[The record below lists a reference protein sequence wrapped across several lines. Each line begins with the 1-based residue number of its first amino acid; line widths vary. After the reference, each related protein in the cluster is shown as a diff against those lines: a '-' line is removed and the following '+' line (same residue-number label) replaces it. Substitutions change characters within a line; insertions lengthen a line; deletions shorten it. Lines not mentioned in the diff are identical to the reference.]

1 LFLETFFKKDYGYGQ
16 TNEYTGG
23 DAKNLNVG
31 YQVLITPIDNCQLL
45 YVKKKWFLVKLS
57 SGKENCTFDWFLEGE
72 IEGKIE

>member
-16 TNEYTGG
+16 TNDYTGG

-45 YVKKKWFLVKLS
+45 LCKEKMVFSEIIKWKRKLY
-57 SGKENCTFDWFLEGE
+57 L
-72 IEGKIE
+72 